1 LGPSLTGVLPPGVD
15 LDELGTIVERDKNRK
30 LLKDLYEQFHHSE
43 VERQQFEQATRANIE
58 SMMAQHQ
65 ARMTQME
72 QATAAKIEGLRAQ
85 NETLQ
90 RQNHRDS
97 QQNQQ
102 LQMDLKKDHAMSVEE
117 LKQMSSSSTPME
129 IMMRFERRS
138 NEMAHEIHGLRTK
151 LQDRGFLAPLRITQ
165 PDPIE
170 VEERPP
176 VGTIEL
182 AQDVFT
188 ARLLLRLGFLKAN
201 SEQEPGSAR
210 MLADK
215 EDDEWSEVEIDS
227 QANDNVCGIVIPE
240 VEESGAWKVKC
251 GWLVVCSGTASIQ
264 LLALTVMLLHGL
276 KLDGDDCYKE
286 TPTLREWF
294 LLHTS
299 KGLAMLVA
307 ATLMGRQ
314 LMDIMNY
321 LMVAEFMFHRRS
333 WEVSFTAL
341 VRVIMSFVIIASN
354 IAIFMRLTNPADVW
368 LNMSGFAFIAGLGS
382 DMLDVAKRGVF
393 GHDIQRTVTALN
405 YHLHFMSLYPEW
417 FHNARSVA
425 LVACATTIIVFS
437 FVTFKMG
444 DNICSEA

>member
-1 LGPSLTGVLPPGVD
+1 MSSFITA
-15 LDELGTIVERDKNRK
+15 K
-30 LLKDLYEQFHHSE
+30 LNDNSSSRREGILIRMLWMRADMYAFKQE
-43 VERQQFEQATRANIE
+43 ATRANIE

-102 LQMDLKKDHAMSVEE
+102 LQRDLKKDHAMSVEE

-251 GWLVVCSGTASIQ
+251 GWLVVCSGTAGIQ

-307 ATLMGRQ
+307 ATLMGGLRP
-314 LMDIMNY
+314 D
-321 LMVAEFMFHRRS
+321 ERRCRAKPS
-333 WEVSFTAL
+333 WSVPPAL
-341 VRVIMSFVIIASN
+341 IASDSTTS
-354 IAIFMRLTNPADVW
+354 ASLTRQTVDGHHE
-368 LNMSGFAFIAGLGS
+368 L
-382 DMLDVAKRGVF
+382 LDG
-393 GHDIQRTVTALN
+393 G
-405 YHLHFMSLYPEW
+405 
-417 FHNARSVA
+417 
-425 LVACATTIIVFS
+425 
-437 FVTFKMG
+437 
-444 DNICSEA
+444 